1 MIKEFGDFIKQGNVL
16 DLAVAVILGAAFSK
30 IVGSLVEDLLMP
42 LISLV
47 FKVNIADW
55 GMILK
60 DAVMGADGKEIQ
72 PAIVFKLGRFLQ
84 TIIDFILVAFPVYLV
99 VKAVSKAKLA
109 TPPAPPAPTPS
120 EKLLSEIRDLL
131 KNK

>member
-1 MIKEFGDFIKQGNVL
+1 MIREFREFIKQGNVL
-16 DLAVAVILGAAFSK
+16 DLAVAVILGAAFGK
-30 IVGSLVEDLLMP
+30 IVGSLVEDMLMP
-42 LISLV
+42 LISSL
-47 FKVNIADW
+47 FKINLADW
-55 GMILK
+55 GITLK
-60 DAVMGADGKEIQ
+60 DAVIGADGNESE
-72 PAIVFKLGRFLQ
+72 PAIVFRLGRFLQ
-84 TIIDFILVAFPVYLV
+84 TIIDFVLVAFPVFLI